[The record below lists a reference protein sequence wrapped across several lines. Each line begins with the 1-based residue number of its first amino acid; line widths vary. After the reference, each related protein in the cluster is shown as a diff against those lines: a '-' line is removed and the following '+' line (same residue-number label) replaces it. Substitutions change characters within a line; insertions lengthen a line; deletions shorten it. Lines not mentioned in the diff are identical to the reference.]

1 MSQLSAYWPAV
12 IGYLALINIATF
24 AAMVLDKRSAQK
36 QTWRMPESS
45 LFLLALLGGSIG
57 AIIGMHHFRHK
68 TKHILFTFG
77 MPLILLLQI
86 ATSVYL
92 FLV

>member
-1 MSQLSAYWPAV
+1 MSQLSAYWPAI
-12 IGYLALINIATF
+12 IGYLVLINIAAF
-24 AAMVLDKRSAQK
+24 AAMALDKRSAQK

-45 LFLLALLGGSIG
+45 LFMLALLGGSIG
-57 AIIGMHHFRHK
+57 AIIGLYHFRHK